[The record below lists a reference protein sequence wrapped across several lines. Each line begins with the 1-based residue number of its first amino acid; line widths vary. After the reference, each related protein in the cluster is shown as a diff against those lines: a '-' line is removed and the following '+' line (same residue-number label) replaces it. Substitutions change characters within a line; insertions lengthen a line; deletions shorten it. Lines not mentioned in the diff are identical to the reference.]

1 MKDEFWSDLFNR
13 LDFSVHHTIECVM
26 LWQICGKFERQS
38 GFFSCLKCIKIEYG
52 EKTVKGW
59 ANRPQSLNQKCLDKR
74 KQHN

>member
-38 GFFSCLKCIKIEYG
+38 GFFFMFKVHQDRI
-52 EKTVKGW
+52 
-59 ANRPQSLNQKCLDKR
+59 RR
-74 KQHN
+74 KNCEGMGK